1 MAVDAYANLVDQTLS
16 GSAATIDLANH
27 FRETTAVA
35 GTVVKFDTNA
45 PLANSDFFVELY
57 DKVGAAPAGG
67 RTTPITTAN
76 FLSYVGDGSYDGTI
90 IHRSVSDF
98 VVQGGGFTAP
108 TVAADQPGSDP
119 VAVSTKDAIGNEP
132 GNSNLRGTL
141 AMAKLG
147 GQPNSA
153 TSQWF
158 VNLSDNTFLDA
169 DNGGY
174 AVFGEVLGDGMTVVD
189 TLGSALTYDAT
200 TYYSNGAVSDLPL
213 WNINADN
220 IVLPEDFVTIETV
233 SEVSAADLV
242 SYSVA
247 SSAPGV
253 VTLQLVD
260 GTLRLAPVAG
270 QSGQRTITLTAQS
283 VLDPSSAA
291 TRAFTVTV
299 SGEAAPT
306 VVENAGIVEL
316 TKDSTGAFFANDT
329 AVRFLG
335 GTHIKETTFPD
346 YTIQAAEV
354 VGGERMLLLTKND
367 SGQVIRWLMDTAWT
381 YSEGRGSFAVGSGGY
396 YQAEVDFGVDLNAD
410 STIGDPSPTLTPIE
424 SAGSVTLAADA
435 DGKYYAGE
443 TPVTF
448 GTAHLS
454 ETYFPPSLGLTLRAA
469 ETIGGEN
476 LLLWTNSTGGVFS
489 WALDTTWTYVSGADY
504 KGAAGTAGF
513 YTAET
518 AFSVDVD
525 GDGTTGAP
533 AVTTEAIE
541 QSGSISLEASL
552 ANGDLFAN
560 GTAITYSGGSPL
572 KKDSFTAFKLS
583 PIQAETIGGKNI
595 LLFENTDNG
604 RLFSWEM
611 NGSWG
616 LQSASGPYSGAAGSA
631 GYAAAEVAFDVDLDG
646 DTKIGSP
653 APTLTAIES
662 RGSIVLSADQN
673 GNYYAGTAVD
683 TSSPLLF
690 GGSKV
695 DASRFGPLGLTIQ
708 AAEVVDGQ
716 NMVLWKNSTGGVFS
730 WIVDANWSFSAQG
743 SYVGPQGSAAYYQAE
758 VKFDHDVD
766 GDGVYGAPFTII
778 ETAGQIEFGK
788 DEFGRLYADGNPIRL
803 NGNQINETSFAGF
816 TATAVDVSNGVTV
829 LVWRIQ
835 DGRVAKWKLNES
847 FEYDG
852 PGGSWQP
859 GDDNILEFEE
869 EFEVDLDGDEIR
881 GRPLDTAGE
890 VRLVTQERGRLYA
903 GVLAEGEWGYDRIEL
918 NNGPLRDDSLSGFTP
933 LAAEVVTIGGSPTNA
948 LLWRKANGGVWIWR
962 MDVDWNYVAA
972 AGNYDPGTAGFLD
985 TEVLFS
991 MDINGTGGIG
1001 G

>member
-1 MAVDAYANLVDQTLS
+1 MKALSGLFQRMFGLSERTASRCSGRRRRLRGGGSLVLSQCEPLEAKRLMAVDAYASLANQTLS

-27 FRETTAVA
+27 FRETTAVV

-45 PLANSDFFVELY
+45 PLANADFYVELF
-57 DKVGAAPAGG
+57 DKAGAAPAEG
-67 RTTPITTAN
+67 RTTPITATN
-76 FLSYVGDGSYDGTI
+76 FLSYVSDGSYDGTT
-90 IHRSVSDF
+90 IHRSVTDF

-108 TVAADQPGSDP
+108 TVAADQSGSDP
-119 VAVSTKDAIGNEP
+119 VAVSTKGTITNEP

-141 AMAKLG
+141 AMAKIG

-158 VNLSDNTFLDA
+158 VNLSDNTFLDT

-174 AVFGEVLGDGMTVVD
+174 AAFGEVLGEGMTVVD
-189 TLGSALTYDAT
+189 TLGSADTYDAT
-200 TYYSNGAVSDLPL
+200 TYYGNGALSDLPL
-213 WNINADN
+213 WGLNADN
-220 IVLPEDFVTIETV
+220 IVLPQDFVTIETV
-233 SEVSAADLV
+233 SEVAARDLV

-260 GTLRLAPVAG
+260 GTLRLTPVAG
-270 QSGQRTITLTAQS
+270 QSGQRTITLTARS
-283 VLDPSSAA
+283 VLEPSSVL
-291 TRAFTVTV
+291 TRTFTVTV
-299 SGEAAPT
+299 DGQQAQPT
-306 VVENAGIVEL
+306 VVENEGAVEL
-316 TKDSTGAFFANDT
+316 TKDGTGAYFANGT

-346 YTIQAAEV
+346 
-354 VGGERMLLLTKND
+354 
-367 SGQVIRWLMDTAWT
+367 
-381 YSEGRGSFAVGSGGY
+381 F
-396 YQAEVDFGVDLNAD
+396 
-410 STIGDPSPTLTPIE
+410 
-424 SAGSVTLAADA
+424 
-435 DGKYYAGE
+435 
-443 TPVTF
+443 
-448 GTAHLS
+448 
-454 ETYFPPSLGLTLRAA
+454 TLRAA
-469 ETIGGEN
+469 ETITGEN
-476 LLLWTNSTGGVFS
+476 LLLWSDSSGGVFS
-489 WALDTTWTYVSGADY
+489 WALDSTWTYVSGAAF
-504 KGAAGTAGF
+504 KGAPGTADL
-513 YTAET
+513 YAAET
-518 AFSVDVD
+518 AFGVDAD
-525 GDGTTGAP
+525 GDGTIGAP
-533 AVTTEAIE
+533 AVTTEVIE

-560 GTAITYSGGSPL
+560 GTAITYTGGAPL
-572 KKDSFTAFKLS
+572 KKNSFAAFKLN

-595 LLFENTDNG
+595 LLFENTDTG

-611 NGSWG
+611 TQSWG
-616 LQSASGPYSGAAGSA
+616 LQSSSGPYGGALGTA
-631 GYAAAEVAFDVDLDG
+631 GYAAAEVAFDLDLDG

-662 RGSIVLSADQN
+662 RGTVILSSDEN
-673 GNYYAGTAVD
+673 GNYHAGTALD
-683 TSSPLLF
+683 QSSPVLF

-695 DASRFGPLGLTIQ
+695 DSNRFAPLGLTIQ

-743 SYVGPQGSAAYYQAE
+743 SYVGPEGSAAFYQAE
-758 VKFDHDVD
+758 VKFDHDAN

-788 DEFGRLYADGNPIRL
+788 DELGRLYADGNPIRL
-803 NGNQINETSFAGF
+803 NGNQINESSFPGF
-816 TATAVDVSNGVTV
+816 TATAVDVSNDVTV
-829 LVWRIQ
+829 LVWRIN

-852 PGGSWQP
+852 PGGSWQL
-859 GDDNILEFEE
+859 GDDNIFEFEE

-881 GRPLDTAGE
+881 GRPLDIAGQ

-903 GVLAEGEWGYDRIEL
+903 GVLAEAEWAYEQIKL
-918 NNGPLRDDSLSGFTP
+918 NDGPLRDDSLSDFTP
-933 LAAEVVTIGGSPTNA
+933 LAAEAVTLGGSQTNA

-962 MDVDWNYVAA
+962 MDVDWNYVAP